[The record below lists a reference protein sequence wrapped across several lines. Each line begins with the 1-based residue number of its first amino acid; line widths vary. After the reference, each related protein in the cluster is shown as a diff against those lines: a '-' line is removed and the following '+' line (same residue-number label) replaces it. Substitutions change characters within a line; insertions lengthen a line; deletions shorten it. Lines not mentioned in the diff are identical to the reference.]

1 MRSFPFAVATVLS
14 LSVGALA
21 ADPPNLLGDWTRTV
35 LYSAKVGEHPGYP
48 PAAQTEVQQWP
59 RDGSDNED

>member
-1 MRSFPFAVATVLS
+1 MRSFAFAVATVLS

-35 LYSAKVGEHPGYP
+35 LYSAQVGEHPGYP
-48 PAAQTEVQQWP
+48 PAPKPSSAMAP
-59 RDGSDNED
+59 RRIGQ